1 MRTLAVACALVCLLA
16 PLPALADDGITFEAE
31 PPRDAPAPPAPKE
44 RDFHLDLGIATE
56 FPISMGGYVGAEL
69 PGRLLL
75 QVGAGVMP
83 GPYASAIDGVLV
95 GVGAYDSVVSGFVK
109 NALSDSFVL
118 RLSGGWRPFAGHGFE
133 ILGGYTLVTLGG
145 AATAGDIVNAVLAE
159 AGSAQRVSSAMGP
172 TIPLGATMHNV
183 HVTLGWRWLVADD
196 RVVIR
201 ASLSYLQC
209 LAASASV
216 KLPEGQG
223 QGTAMEIAI
232 NQDLN
237 TFIEPYLTKYV
248 KTPLVGLS
256 AGYRF

>member
-1 MRTLAVACALVCLLA
+1 M
-16 PLPALADDGITFEAE
+16 
-31 PPRDAPAPPAPKE
+31 
-44 RDFHLDLGIATE
+44 
-56 FPISMGGYVGAEL
+56 
-69 PGRLLL
+69 
-75 QVGAGVMP
+75 
-83 GPYASAIDGVLV
+83 
-95 GVGAYDSVVSGFVK
+95 GAYDNVISGFVK

-133 ILGGYTLVTLGG
+133 ILGGYTLITLGG
-145 AATAGDIVNAVLAE
+145 EATAGDIVNAVLAE
-159 AGSAQRVSSAMGP
+159 AGSSQRVSGAMGP
-172 TIPLGATMHNV
+172 TVPLGATLHNV
-183 HVTLGWRWLVADD
+183 HVSLGWRWLVAND
-196 RVVIR
+196 RLVIR

-223 QGTAMEIAI
+223 QGTSMEAAI

-237 TFIEPYLTKYV
+237 GFLEPYLTRYV